1 MKPEHHLDDA
11 TLISY
16 SAGALA
22 EALSVAAGAHLA
34 MCAHCRA
41 RLRRADAVG
50 GALLDARLDAGGRVG
65 EPASSGDAVSP
76 DGAAA
81 RADMLRRL
89 DASGPDVD
97 IGKPLGQA
105 SNRAAS
111 LPGPTVCAG
120 SDDGPRPAAGGVAAG
135 EPSAVDSTDVV
146 PLTLRPYFGETY
158 SGLRWRFL
166 APGVRIAKAE
176 VSQGRLFLL
185 KLSPGVRM
193 PEHGHGSSE
202 LSLVLRGAYT
212 DRFGVFRVG
221 DIADLDSDVEHQPT
235 VTDDDI
241 CITLGATD
249 APIRF
254 KSWGLRLLQPWFGM

>member
-16 SAGALA
+16 SAGALP
-22 EALSVAAGAHLA
+22 EALSVAASAHLA
-34 MCAHCRA
+34 MCAHCRG
-41 RLRRADAVG
+41 RLRQADAVG
-50 GALLDARLDAGGRVG
+50 GALLEAGGPRTTGVDADLAGSRTSADAR
-65 EPASSGDAVSP
+65 
-76 DGAAA
+76 AA
-81 RADMLRRL
+81 MLRRL
-89 DASGPDVD
+89 DATVPNVAADASTLEHVAPAASAGVRAALAEGQLDD
-97 IGKPLGQA
+97 GIKAGRPLGAEDQM
-105 SNRAAS
+105 
-111 LPGPTVCAG
+111 P
-120 SDDGPRPAAGGVAAG
+120 VA
-135 EPSAVDSTDVV
+135 
-146 PLTLRPYFGETY
+146 LRPYFGPTY

-166 APGVRIAKAE
+166 APGVRMANAE

-212 DRFGVFRVG
+212 DRFGIFRAG
-221 DIADLDSDVEHQPT
+221 DIADLDSEVEHQPI
-235 VTDDDI
+235 VSGDDI